1 MIKISSNIK
10 KECSKKYTRILI
22 KMYLMQHQEF
32 CVKRIL
38 RKEKK
43 NILPV
48 GYGKERVVVVGERI
62 EFNQQRISCS
72 EKTNKKSFHTGTR
85 RQGRIATL
93 VNI

>member
-1 MIKISSNIK
+1 M
-10 KECSKKYTRILI
+10 
-22 KMYLMQHQEF
+22 
-32 CVKRIL
+32 
-38 RKEKK
+38 
-43 NILPV
+43 

-62 EFNQQRISCS
+62 EFNQQRISFS